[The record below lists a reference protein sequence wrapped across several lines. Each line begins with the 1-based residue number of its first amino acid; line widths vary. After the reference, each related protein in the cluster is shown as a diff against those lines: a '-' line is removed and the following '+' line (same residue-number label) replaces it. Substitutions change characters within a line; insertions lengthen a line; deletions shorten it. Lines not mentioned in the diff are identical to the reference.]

1 LLIKSDKV
9 CKIKEVPFQTIS
21 RKFMQTLSFLQKIP
35 VIVAGLVFLVSFG
48 VYAQQA
54 PIAPPVIPQQND
66 RPSKSDDLPKEH
78 KSAGGAAVDSD
89 TYKVGPADVLAVNVW
104 GEDKFSGK
112 FTVHQDGNITI
123 PLLGDIEAGEK
134 TPVEIEAAIGKQLTK
149 YVVKPRVTVTVDEV
163 LSKKYFLNGMVSHP
177 GEYPLAVPT
186 TILDAISRAGGLQD
200 FANEKRIYILRGD
213 KKLPFN
219 YKEIK
224 NGKHLE
230 QNIKLEPGDHI
241 FVP

>member
-1 LLIKSDKV
+1 M
-9 CKIKEVPFQTIS
+9 CKIKEVWFQKHFKKSMLTQFS
-21 RKFMQTLSFLQKIP
+21 SL
-35 VIVAGLVFLVSFG
+35 AGSGIYAALVFSLASVGF
-48 VYAQQA
+48 AQQA
-54 PIAPPVIPQQND
+54 PIAPPLIPEQND
-66 RPSKSDDLPKEH
+66 RPSKAADLPKEP
-78 KSAGGAAVDSD
+78 KPEGGAAVDTT

-112 FTVHQDGNITI
+112 YTVHQDGKITI
-123 PLLGDIEAGEK
+123 PLLGDIEAGDK
-134 TPVEIEAAIGKQLTK
+134 TPVEIEAAVSKELTK

-163 LSKKYFLNGMVSHP
+163 LSKKYFLNGLVAHP

-200 FANEKRIYILRGD
+200 FANEKKIYILRGE

>member
-1 LLIKSDKV
+1 M
-9 CKIKEVPFQTIS
+9 
-21 RKFMQTLSFLQKIP
+21 RTLSYLQKIRVP
-35 VIVAGLVFLVSFG
+35 TAGLVLLLSLGAF
-48 VYAQQA
+48 AQQA
-54 PIAPPVIPQQND
+54 PIAPPVIPDQND
-66 RPSKSDDLPKEH
+66 RSSKPGDLPKEH
-78 KSAGGAAVDSD
+78 KLEGGAPVDSS

-112 FTVHQDGNITI
+112 YTVHQDGHITI
-123 PLLGDIEAGEK
+123 PLLGDIEAGDK
-134 TPVEIEAAIGKQLTK
+134 TPIEIEAAIGKELTK

-163 LSKKYFLNGMVSHP
+163 QSKKYFLNGLVAHP

-200 FANEKRIYILRGD
+200 FANEKKIYILRGD

-219 YKEIK
+219 YKDVK

-230 QNIKLEPGDHI
+230 ENVKLEPGDHI